1 MTLFK
6 ITLNWYGERHE
17 VHTHASSVP
26 SAKGNGIIQLAEKLG
41 RTATCVRRYF
51 RDHPL
56 GITIKEVT
64 SD

>member
-26 SAKGNGIIQLAEKLG
+26 SAKGNAIIQLAKKLD
-41 RTATCVRRYF
+41 RTADSVRKYYRG
-51 RDHPL
+51 HPL
-56 GITIKEVT
+56 GIKVKEEI
-64 SD
+64 